1 MYQKK
6 FPYLLNLRIKV
17 KTHNHKCIFVKTNL
31 HICSSFSINHS
42 LIVCLYTSEAHP
54 STDKRNQQSTNN
66 VKQNLTYFYSYFSNI
81 YPFCKHDR
89 KIQPI
94 LSVWVFRQLHIFCS
108 SGSLRFT
115 CQRESAFHN
124 INEIYKGLGVEGVLI
139 FTDKHSSTKVWSESR
154 SQVVRY

>member
-1 MYQKK
+1 MARLARKTFIKMYQKK

-66 VKQNLTYFYSYFSNI
+66 VKQNLAYFNFYFSNI
-81 YPFCKHDR
+81 YPFCEHNWK
-89 KIQPI
+89 
-94 LSVWVFRQLHIFCS
+94 RQKNCPSECFASFISF
-108 SGSLRFT
+108 
-115 CQRESAFHN
+115 
-124 INEIYKGLGVEGVLI
+124 VPVVL
-139 FTDKHSSTKVWSESR
+139 
-154 SQVVRY
+154 

>member
-1 MYQKK
+1 MARLARKTFIKMYQKK

-66 VKQNLTYFYSYFSNI
+66 VKQNLTYFIFISQIFS
-81 YPFCKHDR
+81 
-89 KIQPI
+89 
-94 LSVWVFRQLHIFCS
+94 
-108 SGSLRFT
+108 RFVNT
-115 CQRESAFHN
+115 IGKYNKFWPSECFASFISFVPVVLWDSHVKENPHSTTSMR
-124 INEIYKGLGVEGVLI
+124 YTKGLGWRGCLAYI
-139 FTDKHSSTKVWSESR
+139 YRQTL
-154 SQVVRY
+154 